1 MKVNIGDKLI
11 CSIDTLYG
19 EPSYVLVVGKTYY
32 VSNIYEMAEK
42 TIVEVYGDGCW
53 HVVAELRQFIDIQT
67 WRDFQLKKVLKMIY
81 KVFITTLV
89 FWTICSI
96 IQIIINK
103 LNNRSSW
110 FTQFKM
116 ILFFINKLKPGYLI
130 KNDQFYFFMVEKDI
144 NNIYILANS
153 TSYIKEKIVYTKH
166 ILSVEWENLD
176 PIEIEPGICFFTS
189 FLYFF
194 LKRKISKLRSKCEVI
209 KNDNDLNNML
219 LSDITKYRRE
229 ENLKKILI

>member
-144 NNIYILANS
+144 NNIY
-153 TSYIKEKIVYTKH
+153 TRQFYE
-166 ILSVEWENLD
+166 
-176 PIEIEPGICFFTS
+176 
-189 FLYFF
+189 LY
-194 LKRKISKLRSKCEVI
+194 KRKNSLHKTYFISRMGEFRS
-209 KNDNDLNNML
+209 
-219 LSDITKYRRE
+219 Y
-229 ENLKKILI
+229 